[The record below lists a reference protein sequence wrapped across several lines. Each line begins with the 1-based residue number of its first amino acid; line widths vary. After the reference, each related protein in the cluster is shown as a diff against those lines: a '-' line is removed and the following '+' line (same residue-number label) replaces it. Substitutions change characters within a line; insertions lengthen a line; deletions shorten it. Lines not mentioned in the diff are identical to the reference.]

1 MKYINKSLRELCGN
15 NIDKTKFAEHL
26 KNKKSSTVNLI
37 GKYIKKGEMVQFDY
51 PFDGFGWVV
60 HKSAFDIV
68 IRDLEKERNDDPENY
83 SEWRIN
89 IQIDKLEDQKLNLK
103 EMSDKE
109 HDDMMWGGVAYYS
122 MRFVDGDAPDPRKDL
137 N

>member
-37 GKYIKKGEMVQFDY
+37 DKYIKKGEMVQFDY

-89 IQIDKLEDQKLNLK
+89 IQIDKLEDQKLNLN

-109 HDDMMWGGVAYYS
+109 HDKMMWGGVAYYS

>member
-37 GKYIKKGEMVQFDY
+37 DKYIKKGEMVQFDY
-51 PFDGFGWVV
+51 PSDGFGWVV

-68 IRDLEKERNDDPENY
+68 IRDLEKEKNNNPKNY
-83 SEWRIN
+83 SQWRIN
-89 IQIDKLEDQKLNLK
+89 IQRDKLEDEELNLK

-109 HDDMMWGGVAYYS
+109 HDKMMWGGVAYNS
-122 MRFVDGDAPDPRKDL
+122 MRFVDGDAPDPREDL

>member
-37 GKYIKKGEMVQFDY
+37 DKYIKKGEMVQFDY

-89 IQIDKLEDQKLNLK
+89 IQIDKLEDQKLNLN